1 MMEADCTDELANLS
15 QALDGDMGFVLSH
28 WDARERETDI
38 EVTCPAK
45 NGCRAGGYNLF
56 KKLEFAQD
64 GSTEAEADDLVDMG
78 PASSVSLCGEGCSA
92 CNKF

>member
-1 MMEADCTDELANLS
+1 
-15 QALDGDMGFVLSH
+15 MGLVLSH
-28 WDARERETDI
+28 WDDTESNVTDL
-38 EVTCPAK
+38 ELTCPAR
-45 NGCRAGGYNLF
+45 NGCTAGGHNKF
-56 KKLEFAQD
+56 RKLAFAQD